1 MLGITKD
8 TLYNL
13 MGRAYT
19 LLYVHEAVTEQN
31 IILQGLSGT
40 DTCVHWEV
48 AFAAGMISSQMRP
61 ITWTK
66 SSLGKV
72 DVNCLRI

>member
-31 IILQGLSGT
+31 IILQGL
-40 DTCVHWEV
+40 
-48 AFAAGMISSQMRP
+48 
-61 ITWTK
+61 
-66 SSLGKV
+66 
-72 DVNCLRI
+72 